1 MFVKTTTWLI
11 KKKNALFKECLYT
24 VLNSN
29 DLWDLADEQW
39 FCEGQASPTLKIR
52 ERAMLVGSRI
62 NNTVGGPKMGHGRNL
77 QRLRTIYNLKGW
89 PLWVFSA

>member
-1 MFVKTTTWLI
+1 M
-11 KKKNALFKECLYT
+11 

-52 ERAMLVGSRI
+52 ESNA
-62 NNTVGGPKMGHGRNL
+62 GGVKN
-77 QRLRTIYNLKGW
+77 
-89 PLWVFSA
+89 